1 MATITDAQRDEVL
14 RLHSEG
20 HARNEIARKIGIS
33 AGSVTNICRA
43 ADRSFDRSETKQATE
58 ARVIDLAAGRTR
70 LAEKMLAASED
81 MLDRIDDPYLV
92 YSFGGKDN
100 DYNEHRLESAPVEV
114 RRNIITTAGITFDKL
129 TRIVEKSDSGL
140 DQAVGVLDTIAEG
153 FAAAADKY
161 RAETPTDEA

>member
-20 HARNEIARKIGIS
+20 HARNEIARKVGIS

-58 ARVIDLAAGRTR
+58 ARVVDLAAGRTR
-70 LAEKMLAASED
+70 LAEKMLAASEA

-100 DYNEHRLESAPVEV
+100 DYNEHTLDSAPVEV